1 MISTQHD
8 TVRSRIMLAASP
20 ERVFAA
26 WADADQF
33 ERWYVPGDE
42 DWVAHVIA
50 HEFRV
55 GGVKKLAFGRPGES
69 YLEDCR
75 YEDIVE
81 NARICY
87 AMTISRGE
95 TRITTSMVT
104 MELFAHGGE
113 TECVVTDQLVLLDGG
128 DTAADRERGW
138 GEALAKLP
146 TVLAS

>member
-1 MISTQHD
+1 MISTRHD
-8 TVRSRIMLAASP
+8 TVRSRISLAAP
-20 ERVFAA
+20 PARVFAA
-26 WADADQF
+26 WADAEQF

-42 DWVAHVIA
+42 EWTASVIA

-69 YLEDCR
+69 FLEDCR

-87 AMTISRGE
+87 SMTISRGA

-104 MELFAHGGE
+104 VELVARGAE
-113 TECVVTDQLVLLDGG
+113 ADCVVTDQLVILDGG

-138 GEALAKLP
+138 IECLAKLP
-146 TVLAS
+146 SVLTS